1 MRCLPGFSVA
11 GTGAEFSMFTFI
23 GLECSAAD
31 RAGEFDLRTTL
42 NHGGMC
48 YPPQL
53 SAFIAAEFF
62 LFAVQHLWNL
72 RMALQAE
79 TDIFAWLIGR
89 LNVMSLAKGFYRI
102 CRNTELLCNRM
113 NWYTAFTHFSYNLFL
128 LFRHFVITSFAQK
141 KKRAEKKTLPLKNY
155 DLISVPL

>member
-1 MRCLPGFSVA
+1 MRYLPGFSVA

-31 RAGEFDLRTTL
+31 RAGEFDLRTAL
-42 NHGGMC
+42 NYSRMLC
-48 YPPQL
+48 PPQL
-53 SAFIAAEFF
+53 SAFITAEFF
-62 LFAVQHLWNL
+62 HLAMRCLRNL

-113 NWYTAFTHFSYNLFL
+113 NWYTAFTQFGYDLFL
-128 LFRHFVITSFAQK
+128 LFRHLDHILVNK
-141 KKRAEKKTLPLKNY
+141 KERAEKRLCP
-155 DLISVPL
+155 

>member
-1 MRCLPGFSVA
+1 MRYLPGFSVA

-31 RAGEFDLRTTL
+31 RAGEFDLRTAL
-42 NHGGMC
+42 NYSRMLC
-48 YPPQL
+48 PPQL
-53 SAFIAAEFF
+53 PAFITAEFF
-62 LFAVQHLWNL
+62 LFAMQHLWNL
-72 RMALQAE
+72 RMALQAKVNVSS
-79 TDIFAWLIGR
+79 WLVEWQ
-89 LNVMSLAKGFYRI
+89 NTVPLAIGFYRI
-102 CRNTELLCNRM
+102 CRNTELFCNRR
-113 NWYTAFTHFSYNLFL
+113 NWHTAFTHFSYNLFL